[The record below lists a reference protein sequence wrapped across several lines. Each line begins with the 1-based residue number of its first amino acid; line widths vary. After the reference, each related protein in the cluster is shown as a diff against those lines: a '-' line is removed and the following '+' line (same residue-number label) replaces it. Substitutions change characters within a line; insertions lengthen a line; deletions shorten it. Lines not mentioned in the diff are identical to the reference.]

1 MRLAARAL
9 KLRSRTAVAR
19 EETSSSR
26 NVRRVPCARSYAC
39 MSKTQVLIIDHD
51 AYLSRLSAMV
61 LENSGASDALT
72 RKTRG
77 RAPVP
82 CPKIML
88 PNP

>member
-1 MRLAARAL
+1 
-9 KLRSRTAVAR
+9 
-19 EETSSSR
+19 
-26 NVRRVPCARSYAC
+26 